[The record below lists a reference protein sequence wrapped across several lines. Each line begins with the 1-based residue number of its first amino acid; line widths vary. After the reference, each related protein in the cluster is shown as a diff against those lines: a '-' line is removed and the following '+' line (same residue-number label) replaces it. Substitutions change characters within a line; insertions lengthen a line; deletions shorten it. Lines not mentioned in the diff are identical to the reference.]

1 MKRYKAN
8 EVLRLIAA
16 LPQPMGW
23 PDIVNAAEAITPR
36 DITNLRKMLKGLE
49 RQGDLARDAHGDYM
63 LLASQE
69 MRTGEVARSGRSLS
83 IDGMPLDEGMNL
95 SIRPGDRVSY
105 RVNQGRV
112 RIQEVLEYSQT
123 PVAGVA
129 RIAGKYPYVE
139 LLGDYRGR
147 VSIAKDMPGVAHGQ
161 TVAVRITGR
170 RGRNL
175 EGEYLHP
182 LEGNSILDQA
192 IETTLVS
199 HQIPYEWPDD
209 VLRAVGKLPE
219 SVQPNKFPQRQD
231 LRAMPLVT
239 IDGETA
245 KDFDDAVFAERRGR
259 GWRLVVAIADVAHY
273 VKMGSP
279 LDDEAVLRGTSVY
292 FPERVVP
299 MLPEEISNGLCS
311 LRPETPRLALVC
323 DMNVSQTGKVT
334 AHEFYEAVIYSHA
347 RLTYTQVQSFLDG
360 GAELRDS
367 KVATSV
373 SELNRLFQAMIAAR
387 EARGALDFPTRE
399 SAMTISEG
407 RVSSIA
413 VVTRVDAHRLIEEAM
428 IAANVCA
435 AEFLQGAGLSGLYR
449 VHEPPD
455 PMKLDELRQ
464 ALAYAGVRLKAGD
477 VQPGDLQAALARLPS
492 TANLWLYGQMAL
504 RTMQQAV
511 YTPENQGHYGLAL
524 SHYMHFTSPI
534 RRYPDLV
541 VHRLIKAELAK
552 REKRKPPK
560 TPDDNQLHWLGSE
573 TSSHERRAESAGW
586 MVDAWLK
593 CDFLSDRIGETFQG
607 TIATVTDFGVFVELE
622 GYFVQGLVHVS
633 NLGSDYFVFNSRAQ
647 SLVGERSGRKF
658 AMGDQVKV
666 ALQEVEPAQG
676 RIDLLLAGQKQKEKV
691 RPGKVKGKKHSKAK
705 HAKTS
710 GASKSDVGKKGDKK
724 AGNKV
729 SKLKTTN
736 KKGAGRKKDGKKR
749 RR

>member
-1 MKRYKAN
+1 M
-8 EVLRLIAA
+8 ELIAS
-16 LPQPMGW
+16 LPQPVGW
-23 PDIVNAAEAITPR
+23 RDVVNAAEAISPR

-49 RQGDLARDAHGDYM
+49 RQGDLGKDAHGDYV

-69 MRTGEVARSGRSLS
+69 MCTGEVARNGRNLS
-83 IDGMPLDEGMNL
+83 VDGMPLDEGMNL
-95 SIRPGDRVSY
+95 SIRPGDQVSY
-105 RVNQGRV
+105 RVSQGRV
-112 RIQEVLEYSQT
+112 RIQEVLAYAAT

-129 RIAGKYPYVE
+129 RTAGKYPYVD
-139 LLGDYRGR
+139 LLGDFRGR
-147 VSIAKDMPGVAHGQ
+147 VSIENDMPEISHGQ
-161 TVAVRITGR
+161 TVAVKIVGR

-175 EGEYLHP
+175 VGEYLHV
-182 LEGNSILDQA
+182 LEGESVLDQA
-192 IETTLVS
+192 IETTLLS
-199 HQIPYEWPDD
+199 HQIPYQWPDG
-209 VLRAVGKLPE
+209 VLKAVSKLPTT
-219 SVQPNKFPQRQD
+219 VQPGRFPQRKD
-231 LRAMPLVT
+231 LMDLPLVT

-245 KDFDDAVFAERRGR
+245 KDFDDAVFAERQGR

-273 VKMGSP
+273 VKMASP

-323 DMNVSQTGKVT
+323 DMRVSQVGKVT
-334 AHEFYEAVIYSHA
+334 QHEFYEAVIYSHA

-367 KVATSV
+367 KVAASV
-373 SELNRLFQAMIAAR
+373 TELNRMFQAMTAAR

-399 SAMTISEG
+399 SAMTISQG
-407 RVSSIA
+407 RVSSIS
-413 VVTRVDAHRLIEEAM
+413 VVKRVDAHRLIEEAM

-435 AEFLQGAGLSGLYR
+435 AEFLQNAGLSGLYR

-477 VQPGDLQAALARLPS
+477 VQPGDLQAALSRLPA

-511 YTPENQGHYGLAL
+511 YTPDNQGHYGLAL

-541 VHRLIKAELAK
+541 VHRLIKAELAW

-560 TPDDNQLHWLGSE
+560 TPDDNQLHWLGTE

-593 CDFLSDRIGETFQG
+593 CDFLSDRIGEKFQG
-607 TIATVTDFGVFVELE
+607 TIATVTDFGLFVELE

-633 NLGSDYFVFNSRAQ
+633 NLGTDYFVFNARAQ

-658 AMGDQVKV
+658 AMGDSLQVELK
-666 ALQEVEPAQG
+666 EVEPAQG
-676 RIDLLLAGQKQKEKV
+676 RIDLLLAGQKQQKEKV
-691 RPGKVKGKKHSKAK
+691 RPSKHKGQKKNKHGKPGANKRKSAQTNKDKDEQKEVAKNTGAKKSGGKKKA
-705 HAKTS
+705 
-710 GASKSDVGKKGDKK
+710 
-724 AGNKV
+724 
-729 SKLKTTN
+729 
-736 KKGAGRKKDGKKR
+736 GKKR